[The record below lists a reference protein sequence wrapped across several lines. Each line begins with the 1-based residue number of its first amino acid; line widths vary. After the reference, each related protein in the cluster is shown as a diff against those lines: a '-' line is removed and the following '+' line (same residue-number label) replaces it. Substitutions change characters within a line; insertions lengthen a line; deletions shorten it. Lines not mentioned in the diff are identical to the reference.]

1 MAEINKKDM
10 NLEIRLIYLTEIES
24 KLAICEEEKS
34 KLRSRLEN
42 HLLG

>member
-1 MAEINKKDM
+1 M
-10 NLEIRLIYLTEIES
+10 NLEMRLIYLKELES
-24 KLAICEEEKS
+24 KLSLCEEEKS